1 MKNGMLDLVSG
12 LVSHLFATFVTSL
25 DMGCAEANYCLCVL
39 FPSPQAGGCFGKR
52 GRKLGSFSGDRVRV
66 IEGGRWPGDR
76 DRLGGQ
82 DGPST
87 PIFTGEKGL

>member
-1 MKNGMLDLVSG
+1 MLDLD
-12 LVSHLFATFVTSL
+12 LFAIFQTSL
-25 DMGCAEANYCLCVL
+25 EIGCAGCAEANYCLCVL